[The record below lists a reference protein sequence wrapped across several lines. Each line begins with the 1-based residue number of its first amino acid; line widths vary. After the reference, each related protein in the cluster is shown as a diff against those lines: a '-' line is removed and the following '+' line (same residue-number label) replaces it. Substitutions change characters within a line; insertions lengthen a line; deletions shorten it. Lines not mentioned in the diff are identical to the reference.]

1 MMMIIHDF
9 ISTAAAMMLTSSLQK
24 YPSPH
29 YLFLVVYNHSMNDA
43 SHQRRHDIPPKSKI
57 IFLQQRTV
65 QATAEN

>member
-29 YLFLVVYNHSMNDA
+29 YLFLVYNHSMNDA